1 MLIVFTCTQL
11 VLLSIF
17 NKLGAVLQADGAFFF
32 FFSISN
38 VFNNLDGRHGI
49 CNQISQLVQR

>member
-32 FFSISN
+32 FSISN

-49 CNQISQLVQR
+49 FNQISQLVQR

>member
-1 MLIVFTCTQL
+1 MFTCTQL

-32 FFSISN
+32 FISN